1 MNVISVV
8 VTNAGF
14 EAVKNAQADGFR
26 AVRLAQVG
34 IGRGRYVAD
43 AERTSLEDEIK
54 RIDTISGGVTGTGI
68 LHVSAI
74 DSSADGY
81 AAYEIGLY
89 TEDGVLFAVHSQMT
103 PIMSKVADSS
113 SMFALDIVLTNV
125 NPEGVE
131 IGDTNFA
138 LAPAEHNRAG
148 VVQLATQDEVFAAT
162 DDTKAITPLALLG
175 AFAGVK
181 GATGWR
187 RLPTGLIVQWGSAL
201 VSPDGTRIVLPT
213 AFPSACHAAVG
224 QSYGTATVSLS
235 ARTRSTVTFTH
246 NSDGGV
252 TIDWIA
258 IGE

>member
-1 MNVISVV
+1 MNVVNVV

-14 EAVKNAQADGFR
+14 DAVKNAQADGFR
-26 AVRLAQVG
+26 AVRLSHIGV
-34 IGRGRYVAD
+34 GRGRYTASPEQTALV
-43 AERTSLEDEIK
+43 DEIK
-54 RIDTISGGVTGTGI
+54 RVDTISGGVTGTGI

-74 DSSADGY
+74 DSSVDGY

-89 TEDGVLFAVHSQMT
+89 TEDGVLFAVYSQTT
-103 PIMSKVADSS
+103 PIISKVADSS
-113 SMFALDIVLTNV
+113 AMLALDIVLTNV

-148 VVQLATQDEVFAAT
+148 VVQLATQGEVFAET

-201 VSPDGTRIVLPT
+201 VSPSGTRITFPT

-224 QSYGTATVSLS
+224 QTYGVATVSLT
-235 ARTRSTVTFTH
+235 ARTRSNATFTH

-252 TIDWIA
+252 NVDWLA